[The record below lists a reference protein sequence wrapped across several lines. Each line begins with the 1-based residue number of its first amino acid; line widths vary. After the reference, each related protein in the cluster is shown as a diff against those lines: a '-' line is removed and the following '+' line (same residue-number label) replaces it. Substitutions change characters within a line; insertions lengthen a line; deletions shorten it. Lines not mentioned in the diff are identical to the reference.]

1 MLLPASARLLSL
13 VLLCLLLT
21 QCAHLSNTVQ
31 VTGRNFGEEIQQA
44 QNLTFSFNKN
54 VGPTTSNWESTP
66 YITFKPAIAGKFR
79 WTSPSELV
87 FSPETTFD
95 PATNYRAELTN
106 NIIKAAPDKGLSVSG
121 EEIAFH
127 TPYLQLA
134 STETWWTRDRDGGKP
149 VAKSRLVF
157 NYDLPAAEVSTRL
170 QIQSDKQ
177 KLITGSI
184 QAGQAGSALMS
195 GTNGGLVVTLPDAPS
210 EANES
215 PLSVH
220 LDKGLKV
227 PGTAYESKDAIEQ
240 TTTLPTPKR
249 LEISDVQTGYSAKKG
264 FIRVATTQALQ
275 SENLSQYYT
284 IQPAVQTTAE
294 LTENGLLIRG
304 DFNETDTYVLTL
316 TTAMRGVLGPKLAEA
331 VSRDVFF
338 GQMPAGLEFAQK
350 KALYLSSKGSR
361 NVGLTITNVPKVQVR
376 IARLYENNILQYL
389 KNFRY
394 EEYTDGGEA
403 NGAYAY
409 SNDQSQ
415 DLSQILVDKLVET
428 GDLPKVRG
436 TSALNLSIPDAGPT
450 QTGKPL
456 RGAYLV
462 SVQSEEQVYVSAT
475 QLVSVSDIG
484 LIVRKSADDILVWA
498 NSIQTTDALS
508 GVEVSLVSSNNQTV
522 YTLKTDSDGFARFEK
537 VAEKAPG
544 FTIAMLTARQGG
556 EAELGDFNFL
566 YLADTEVETSRF
578 DVDGK
583 RNSAAGIDA
592 FIYGD
597 RNIYRPG
604 ETIHLNTIL
613 RKAAAQNV
621 GAIPLVIKILLP
633 NGNEYQQLRQTTN
646 EQGAVT
652 ADIPVDPAAV
662 TGSYT
667 VEVYDGNNSLLASKA
682 LSIEEFIPDRIKVDV
697 KTDRDG
703 YKSGQTIMLSAT
715 AQNLFGPPAA
725 DRAYEAELQLKRK
738 EFSPKGYADYT
749 FTIPSAQQVPGQPAP
764 GTFEKVLR
772 QGRTNGTG
780 QFTETFDIPATYHD
794 MGLLDG
800 KLFITVFDENG
811 RPVNRLRRFEVQTQD
826 VLFGIRMADNYLT
839 TNTPLAV
846 EVVGLNA
853 AGIPQNASAQVQVV
867 RFDYQTV
874 MEKQEGGS
882 IKYNTKRREKVVYTN
897 VLKLSGKPIQF
908 NYVPTVSGEYEVR
921 VRRPNQPAD
930 AAMGVLGYTAA
941 DFYAYGYGST
951 TASSFAVSTEGQV
964 LMEFDK
970 PTYETG
976 GKVNVLFKAP
986 FNGKMLVTVER
997 NNVLEQK
1004 WLTVEN
1010 KAAQWSFSVEEDH
1023 LPNVYVTATLIRAMD
1038 GTDLPLTVAHGFAP
1052 VIVKDAD
1059 TQLPVT
1065 IEAVATSFSKTKQTI
1080 RVKTARNAQVTVA
1093 VVDEGILQLKNDK
1106 TPDPHGFFFQKRAL
1120 EVQAYDG
1127 YALLYPELMFRNRS
1141 SSGGDGYD
1149 LEKRVNPLSNK
1160 RVQLVALWSGI
1171 LKTGFSGEAEFM
1183 VDIPQFSGS
1192 LRVMAVAWK
1201 DNAFGSAEKNMIVSD
1216 PVVISAGVP
1225 RFLSPGDEL
1234 TLPVTLN
1241 NTTRNAAGL
1250 TATVSV
1256 GGPLEVVTG
1265 TVPSPTVTD
1274 STGAV
1279 VATPN
1284 AGATTPAT
1292 QKLTVAAGRES
1303 RVTYRIRSTGGVGP
1317 GHITVTVNAMGKNY
1331 VERTDITVRPAAP
1344 LQKTTVAGVVAG
1356 GRTQTISLTGNFL
1369 PGTTRNSLTISRS
1382 PVVQQAKTL
1391 TYLLGYPYGCTEQTI
1406 SKAFPQL
1413 YFADLTR
1420 SVQKANVYTVSQ
1432 GDSDFNPAT
1441 NVGAALR
1448 QIDSRQLYN
1457 GGITL
1462 WSGQNTEDPWA
1473 TAYALHFMTEAAKA
1487 GFEVRAESQ
1496 SKAIDRLTT
1505 LTSNPALERESVF
1518 DETGG
1523 RTDRS
1528 VASRTTIYGLYVL
1541 ANAGK
1546 PNRAAMSYYKDAAD
1560 KLLSTDERYLL
1571 ATAYA
1576 RLGDEKNSNV
1586 LLPKQYLL
1594 TTGERQTGGS
1604 YSSPIRNIALVLS
1617 TLVDADP
1624 DNLQVPTLARQLN
1637 TVVQQSPYL
1646 NTQEAA
1652 FAFLALGKLARQN
1665 AGSTATATLTGGGK
1679 SLGSFTG
1686 EDLLLRRLPT
1696 NQPLTLTA
1704 KGTGS
1709 LYYFGQSEGVPNSG
1723 SVPDEDRGLTIR
1735 RAFLTRDGAPMSR
1748 FKQNDL
1754 VVVKLTLTSS
1764 TGLPVD
1770 NVVITDLL
1778 PAGFE
1783 IENPRLVS
1791 QAKDGDGRDLSWA
1804 KDASTPD
1811 HFDVRDDRINYF
1823 TSAGQTPKTF
1833 YYLVRAVS
1841 RGNFILGPASAD
1853 AMYNPELRSYH
1864 GAGKLRVE

>member
-1 MLLPASARLLSL
+1 MRPMAPARLSLFVLSIS
-13 VLLCLLLT
+13 LLLT
-21 QCAHLSNTVQ
+21 QCARLSNTVQ
-31 VTGRNFGEEIQQA
+31 VTGRNFDDEIQQA
-44 QNLTFSFNKN
+44 QNLIFSFNKN

-87 FSPETTFD
+87 FSPTSAFD
-95 PATNYRAELTN
+95 PATNYRAELTKD
-106 NIIKAAPDKGLSVSG
+106 ILKDAPDKGLSVSG

-134 STETWWTRDRDGGKP
+134 STETWWTRDHDGGKP

-157 NYDLPAAEVSTRL
+157 NYDLPAADVATRL
-170 QIQSDKQ
+170 QMQSDEQ
-177 KLITGSI
+177 KLTTSSI
-184 QAGQAGSALMS
+184 QAGQAGSALAS

-210 EANES
+210 EANEQ
-215 PLSVH
+215 PLTVR

-227 PGTAYESKDAIEQ
+227 PGTSYESKDIIEQ
-240 TTTLPTPKR
+240 TTTLPSPKH
-249 LEISDVQTGYSAKKG
+249 LEINDVQTGYSGKKG
-264 FIRVATTQALQ
+264 FVRVTTTQALQ
-275 SENLSQYYT
+275 NENLSQYYT
-284 IQPAVQTTAE
+284 IQPAVQTTTE

-304 DFNETDTYVLTL
+304 DFNETDTYVITL
-316 TTAMRGVLGPKLAEA
+316 TTAMRGVLGPKLAEPI
-331 VSRDVFF
+331 SRDVFF
-338 GQMPAGLEFAQK
+338 GQRPAGLEFAQK

-361 NVGLTITNVPKVQVR
+361 NVGLTITNLPKVQVK
-376 IARLYENNILQYL
+376 IARLFENNILQFL
-389 KNFRY
+389 KTNRY
-394 EEYTDGGEA
+394 EDYNDSGET
-403 NGAYAY
+403 NGSYSY

-428 GDLPKVRG
+428 SDLPKIRG
-436 TSALNLSIPDAGPT
+436 TSALNISIPDQGST
-450 QTGKPL
+450 QPGKPL
-456 RGAYLV
+456 RGVYLV
-462 SVQSEEQVYVSAT
+462 SVQSENEAYVSAT

-484 LIVRKSADDILVWA
+484 LIVRKSDDDMLVWA
-498 NSIQTTDALS
+498 NSIQTTNALS

-522 YTLKTDSDGFARFEK
+522 YTLKTDSNGFARFEK
-537 VAEKAPG
+537 MAEKAPG
-544 FTIAMLTARQGG
+544 FTIAMLTARQGS
-556 EAELGDFNFL
+556 EAEPGDFNFL

-578 DVDGK
+578 EVDGK

-597 RNIYRPG
+597 RSIYRPG

-621 GAIPLVIKILLP
+621 GTIPLMIKVLLP
-633 NGNEYQQLRQTTN
+633 NGNAYQQLRKTTN
-646 EQGAVT
+646 EQGAVA
-652 ADIPVDPAAV
+652 ADIAVDPAAV

-667 VEVYDGNNSLLASKA
+667 VEVYDGNNSLLASKV

-697 KTDRDG
+697 KTDREN
-703 YKSGQTIMLSAT
+703 YQSGQTITLSAT

-738 EFSPKGYADYT
+738 AFSPKGYSDYT
-749 FTIPSAQQVPGQPAP
+749 FTIPSVQAVQAAGAAP

-780 QFTETFDIPATYHD
+780 QFTETFDLPAAYKD

-811 RPVNRLRRFEVQTQD
+811 RPVNRLRRFEVQTQN
-826 VLFGIRMADNYLT
+826 VLYGIRMADNYLT

-853 AGIPQNASAQVQVV
+853 AGVPQNASAQVQVV

-874 MEKQEGGS
+874 IEKQEGGS
-882 IKYNTKRREKVVYTN
+882 VKYNTKRREKVVYTN
-897 VLKLSGKPIQF
+897 VLRLAGKPAQF
-908 NYVPTVSGEYEVR
+908 NYVPTISGEYEVR
-921 VRRPNQPAD
+921 VRRPNAEVE
-930 AAMGVLGYTAA
+930 ATGYTAA
-941 DFYAYGYGST
+941 NFYAYGYGST

-1010 KAAQWSFSVEEDH
+1010 KAAQWSFSVGDDH

-1052 VIVKDAD
+1052 VTVTDPD

-1065 IEAVATSFSKTKQTI
+1065 IEAVATSYSKTKQTI
-1080 RVKTARNAQVTVA
+1080 RVRAARNAEVTIA

-1120 EVQAYDG
+1120 EVKAYDG

-1171 LKTGFSGEAEFM
+1171 LKTGFSGEAEFTI
-1183 VDIPQFSGS
+1183 DIPQFSGS

-1216 PVVISAGVP
+1216 PIVISAGVP

-1241 NTTRNAAGL
+1241 NTTKNAAGL
-1250 TATVSV
+1250 TATISV
-1256 GGPLEVVTG
+1256 GGPLELVTSNIS
-1265 TVPSPTVTD
+1265 TPAVTD
-1274 STGAV
+1274 STGAPQPIS
-1279 VATPN
+1279 A
-1284 AGATTPAT
+1284 AGTATPAT
-1292 QKLTVAAGRES
+1292 QKLTVQPGRES
-1303 RVTYRIRSTGGVGP
+1303 QVTYRVRAAGGVGP
-1317 GHITVTVNAMGKNY
+1317 GSITVTVNAFGKSY

-1356 GRTQTISLTGNFL
+1356 GKTQTVSLTGNFF

-1413 YFADLTR
+1413 YFADLTK
-1420 SVQKANVYTVSQ
+1420 SVQKGNVYTVSN
-1432 GDSDFNPAT
+1432 GESDFNPAT
-1441 NVGAALR
+1441 NVRAALQ

-1457 GGITL
+1457 GGVTL

-1473 TAYALHFMTEAAKA
+1473 TAYALHFMTEATKA

-1505 LTSNPALERESVF
+1505 LTSNPATERESVF

-1523 RTDRS
+1523 RTDRD

-1546 PNRAAMSYYKDAAD
+1546 PNRAAMNYYKDAAD

-1576 RLGDEKNSNV
+1576 RLGDEKNSNA

-1594 TTGERQTGGS
+1594 TAGERQSGGS

-1617 TLVDADP
+1617 ALVDADR

-1679 SLGSFTG
+1679 NLGSFTG
-1686 EDLLLRRLPT
+1686 EDLLVRKLPT
-1696 NQPLTLTA
+1696 NQPLTITT

-1723 SVPDEDRGLTIR
+1723 NVPDEDRGLTVR
-1735 RAFLTRDGAPMSR
+1735 RSFLTRDGAPMSR

-1754 VVVKLTLTSS
+1754 VVVKLTVVSN
-1764 TGLPVD
+1764 TGLPVN

-1783 IENPRLVS
+1783 VENPRLIS
-1791 QAKDGDGRDLSWA
+1791 QSKDGDRRDLSWA

-1823 TSAGQTPKTF
+1823 TSAGKTVKTF
-1833 YYLVRAVS
+1833 YYMVRAVS
-1841 RGNFILGPASAD
+1841 RGTFVLGPASAD
-1853 AMYNPELRSYH
+1853 AMYNPELRSYN
-1864 GAGKLRVE
+1864 GAGRLRVE